1 MCVFLYAILI
11 CFYVRSPCLL
21 PVCSVVE
28 VLLEPSESV
37 PALENE
43 KALVVWSSHLAHLVL
58 HCDEVHLLFML

>member
-1 MCVFLYAILI
+1 MCRPLCNIDMLQCLILL
-11 CFYVRSPCLL
+11 SS
-21 PVCSVVE
+21 PVCSVAE
-28 VLLEPSESV
+28 VVLEPTESV